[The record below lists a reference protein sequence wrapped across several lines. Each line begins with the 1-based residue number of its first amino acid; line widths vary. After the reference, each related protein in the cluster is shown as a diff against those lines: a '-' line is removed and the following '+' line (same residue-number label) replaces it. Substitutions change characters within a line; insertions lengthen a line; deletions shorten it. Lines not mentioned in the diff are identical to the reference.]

1 MSKRKR
7 VPEDLMGTI
16 LGEGSGFSSDE
27 RASSWSTGSRSADRR
42 TAASASDDESTISW
56 EEQPE
61 RVGTTFNLSKQI
73 GGELDKLRLELQ
85 QEEGIRSSNSEIAE
99 VALRIAVEDAREK
112 GTESELVK
120 RLSVRPEDR
129 AEEDTGAVRGML
141 DERTDKVGWTTQ
153 RSVDDSGLIFEI
165 TYNGDGEIADEAVV
179 GDVADLPVE
188 AEYLDEEGRF
198 LSLATDELG
207 NTFELVMDNEFNTLG
222 ARLVRGAD

>member
-1 MSKRKR
+1 MSKRRR

-16 LGEGSGFSSDE
+16 LGEGFGSSSDE
-27 RASSWSTGSRSADRR
+27 RASSGSTGSRSADRR
-42 TAASASDDESTISW
+42 TAASASNDKSTISW

-61 RVGTTFNLSKQI
+61 RVGITFNLSKQV
-73 GGELDKLRLELQ
+73 GSELDKLRLELPV
-85 QEEGIRSSNSEIAE
+85 EEGIRSSNSEIAE
-99 VALRIAVEDAREK
+99 VALRIAVEDARER

-120 RLSVRPEDR
+120 RLSWRPADR
-129 AEEDTGAVRGML
+129 TEEDIGVAHGALGETT
-141 DERTDKVGWTTQ
+141 DEVGWTTR
-153 RSVDDSGLIFEI
+153 RSVDESGHIVET

-198 LSLATDELG
+198 RSLANDELG
-207 NTFELVMDNEFNTLG
+207 NTFELIMDEEFNTLG

>member
-1 MSKRKR
+1 MSKRRR

-42 TAASASDDESTISW
+42 TAASASDDERTIFW

-61 RVGTTFNLSKQI
+61 RVGTTFNLSKQV
-73 GGELDKLRLELQ
+73 GRELDKLRLELQ
-85 QEEGIRSSNSEIAE
+85 LEEGIRSSNSEITE
-99 VALRIAVEDAREK
+99 VALRIAVEDARAR

-120 RLSVRPEDR
+120 RLSGRPADR
-129 AEEDTGAVRGML
+129 AKEDTGAAHGAL
-141 DERTDKVGWTTQ
+141 GGTTDEVGWTT
-153 RSVDDSGLIFEI
+153 RRRVDDSGRIFET
-165 TYNGDGEIADEAVV
+165 TYNRNGEIAGEEAV

-198 LSLATDELG
+198 RSLANDELG
-207 NTFELVMDNEFNTLG
+207 NTFEWVVDNEFNTIG
-222 ARLVRGAD
+222 ARLVRGTD

>member
-1 MSKRKR
+1 MSKRRK
-7 VPEDLMGTI
+7 VPEDLMATI
-16 LGEGSGFSSDE
+16 LGEGSGSSGDE
-27 RASSWSTGSRSADRR
+27 RTSSWSTGSRSADRR

-73 GGELDKLRLELQ
+73 GEELDKLRLELQ

>member
-1 MSKRKR
+1 MSKRRK

-16 LGEGSGFSSDE
+16 LGEGCGSSGDE
-27 RASSWSTGSRSADRR
+27 QTSSWSTGSRSADRR
-42 TAASASDDESTISW
+42 TAASASAYEGTISW

-112 GTESELVK
+112 GVKSELVK

-129 AEEDTGAVRGML
+129 AEEDTGAVRGTL
-141 DERTDKVGWTTQ
+141 GETTHEVGWTTQ
-153 RSVDDSGLIFEI
+153 RSVDDSGLIFET

-198 LSLATDELG
+198 LSMANDELG
-207 NTFELVMDNEFNTLG
+207 NTFELVMDKEFNTLG

>member
-1 MSKRKR
+1 MSKRRR

-42 TAASASDDESTISW
+42 TAASASDDEGTIFW

-61 RVGTTFNLSKQI
+61 RVGTTFNLSKQV
-73 GGELDKLRLELQ
+73 GRELDKLRLELQ
-85 QEEGIRSSNSEIAE
+85 LEEGIRSSNSEITE
-99 VALRIAVEDAREK
+99 VALRIAVEDARAR

-120 RLSVRPEDR
+120 RLSGWPADR
-129 AEEDTGAVRGML
+129 AKEDIGAAHGAL
-141 DERTDKVGWTTQ
+141 GGTTDEVGWTT
-153 RSVDDSGLIFEI
+153 RRRVDDSGRIFET
-165 TYNGDGEIADEAVV
+165 TYNRNGEIAGEEAV

-198 LSLATDELG
+198 RILANDELG
-207 NTFELVMDNEFNTLG
+207 NTFEWVVDDEFNTIG
-222 ARLVRGAD
+222 ARLVRGTD

>member
-1 MSKRKR
+1 MSKRRR

-42 TAASASDDESTISW
+42 TAASASDDEGTIFW

-61 RVGTTFNLSKQI
+61 RVGTTFNLSKQV
-73 GGELDKLRLELQ
+73 GRELDKLRLELQ
-85 QEEGIRSSNSEIAE
+85 LEEGIRSSNSEITE
-99 VALRIAVEDAREK
+99 VALRIAVEDARER

-120 RLSVRPEDR
+120 RLSGRPADR
-129 AEEDTGAVRGML
+129 AKEDIGAARGAL
-141 DERTDKVGWTTQ
+141 GGTTDEVGWTT
-153 RSVDDSGLIFEI
+153 RRRVDDSGRIFET
-165 TYNGDGEIADEAVV
+165 TYNRNGEIAGEEAV

-198 LSLATDELG
+198 RSLANDELG
-207 NTFELVMDNEFNTLG
+207 NTFEWVVDDEFNTIG
-222 ARLVRGAD
+222 ARLVRGTD